1 LLRRPQDAADPTAE
15 DLAAILAKYGNKE
28 ELTPEA
34 IGWMNEQVGIPAET
48 LNLASTALAP
58 PADPNNPTAITPTL
72 EEQLAEQTNLVQ
84 ETYQGLG
91 PIY

>member
-1 LLRRPQDAADPTAE
+1 MLRRPQDATDPTAE
-15 DLAAILAKYGNKE
+15 DLAAILAKYGNK

-84 ETYQGLG
+84 ETNQGLG
-91 PIY
+91 LIY